1 MEDGEKEKSEEKE
14 ESGFRKLL
22 VYLVMPLRGGDW
34 KLGIGQLGT
43 GKKVYSVC
51 PVCSVY
57 PIGEEESVWSIWS
70 ISSEDRE

>member
-1 MEDGEKEKSEEKE
+1 
-14 ESGFRKLL
+14 
-22 VYLVMPLRGGDW
+22 MPLRGGDW